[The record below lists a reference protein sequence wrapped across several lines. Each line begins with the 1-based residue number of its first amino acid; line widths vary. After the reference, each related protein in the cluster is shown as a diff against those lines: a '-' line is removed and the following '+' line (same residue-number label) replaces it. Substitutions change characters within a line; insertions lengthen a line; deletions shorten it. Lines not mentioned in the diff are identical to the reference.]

1 MVLIA
6 ASRISLQT
14 IQSSC
19 CISRHAARTTTLQ
32 VQPRPVRT
40 MSRRSNGA
48 RASFCDGGEAVARE
62 GDMVNVKFVC
72 KTLEGE
78 VLHASGDDEVL
89 TFEVGAGNFVGN
101 PLFKG
106 FDEAVKGLAV
116 GQSRTIQSAP
126 MAKTDDMIFRV
137 PKDHEEIQRLTKEQG
152 GELKAGAVVVLAN
165 GGPAEILEV
174 GKDYVVIDA
183 NHPLAEQV
191 IEFEVELVSI
201 GVSQ

>member
-1 MVLIA
+1 M
-6 ASRISLQT
+6 
-14 IQSSC
+14 
-19 CISRHAARTTTLQ
+19 
-32 VQPRPVRT
+32 P
-40 MSRRSNGA
+40 
-48 RASFCDGGEAVARE
+48 SFYGETVARE

-72 KTLEGE
+72 KTLDGE
-78 VLHASGDDEVL
+78 VLHASGNDDVL

-116 GQSRTIQSAP
+116 GQSRTVQSAP
-126 MAKTDDMIFRV
+126 MAKTDEMIFRV

-174 GKDYVVIDA
+174 GKDFVVIDA
-183 NHPLAEQV
+183 NHPLAEQI

-201 GVSQ
+201 SEHSIP